1 MNARSR
7 WSRISVSPFLSSA
20 TAIDSSTTMNRQ
32 KRRIRKRSMIRR
44 PTRVHTE
51 SVDRAVRARESRDSA
66 RGSPRVRAKR
76 VDGGERRR
84 GEAPRT
90 FAHPRAR
97 ARGARRRL
105 RDGVAPG
112 APARS
117 GVADWRDAP
126 AHSPRALGVTARHA
140 VRVPVAA
147 THRRGRPGGRS
158 TPPTE
163 ESSPG
168 VPARVTVRPL
178 AGCSGAALCIFF
190 TKQRKVSSDARSGN
204 SFGSISDLKL
214 DHVEVHPSTRTSVPS
229 ARQQRHGR
237 KASVSARARSECD
250 VARAR
255 RP

>member
-1 MNARSR
+1 M
-7 WSRISVSPFLSSA
+7 
-20 TAIDSSTTMNRQ
+20 
-32 KRRIRKRSMIRR
+32 
-44 PTRVHTE
+44 
-51 SVDRAVRARESRDSA
+51 
-66 RGSPRVRAKR
+66 
-76 VDGGERRR
+76 RRR
-84 GEAPRT
+84 SEAPRT

-97 ARGARRRL
+97 ARGARRGL

-147 THRRGRPGGRS
+147 THRRGRPGGRT

-168 VPARVTVRPL
+168 VPARVTDRPL
-178 AGCSGAALCIFF
+178 AERSGAAASCIFF
-190 TKQRKVSSDARSGN
+190 TKQRKVSSDARSGD

-214 DHVEVHPSTRTSVPS
+214 DHVEVLDIDPSTGRPPRHVSS
-229 ARQQRHGR
+229 GHGR

>member
-1 MNARSR
+1 
-7 WSRISVSPFLSSA
+7 L
-20 TAIDSSTTMNRQ
+20 
-32 KRRIRKRSMIRR
+32 
-44 PTRVHTE
+44 
-51 SVDRAVRARESRDSA
+51 
-66 RGSPRVRAKR
+66 
-76 VDGGERRR
+76 RRR
-84 GEAPRT
+84 SEAPRT

-97 ARGARRRL
+97 ARGARRGL

-147 THRRGRPGGRS
+147 THRRGRPAGRS

-178 AGCSGAALCIFF
+178 AECSGAAALCIFF

-214 DHVEVHPSTRTSVPS
+214 DHVEVLDIDPSTGRPP
-229 ARQQRHGR
+229 RHVSSGGR

>member
-1 MNARSR
+1 
-7 WSRISVSPFLSSA
+7 
-20 TAIDSSTTMNRQ
+20 
-32 KRRIRKRSMIRR
+32 MIRR

-76 VDGGERRR
+76 VDGGVRRR

-97 ARGARRRL
+97 ARGARRGL

-147 THRRGRPGGRS
+147 THRRGRPAGRS

-178 AGCSGAALCIFF
+178 AECSGAAALCIFF

-214 DHVEVHPSTRTSVPS
+214 DHVEVLDIDPSTGRPPRHV
-229 ARQQRHGR
+229 QRPR

>member
-1 MNARSR
+1 M
-7 WSRISVSPFLSSA
+7 
-20 TAIDSSTTMNRQ
+20 
-32 KRRIRKRSMIRR
+32 
-44 PTRVHTE
+44 
-51 SVDRAVRARESRDSA
+51 
-66 RGSPRVRAKR
+66 
-76 VDGGERRR
+76 RRR
-84 GEAPRT
+84 SEAPRT

-97 ARGARRRL
+97 ARGARRGL

-168 VPARVTVRPL
+168 VPARVTVRSL
-178 AGCSGAALCIFF
+178 AGCSGAAALCIFF

-204 SFGSISDLKL
+204 SFGSVSDLKL
-214 DHVEVHPSTRTSVPS
+214 DHVEVLDIENIDRTSAS
-229 ARQQRHGR
+229 ARQQRPRR
-237 KASVSARARSECD
+237 KSVRVSPRAVRMRCRSRAPPLTSPLPAPTRSAVADSVPIAASRTRA
-250 VARAR
+250 AAFP
-255 RP
+255 RPRPLR